1 MGDRRGCGKKSCP
14 DCDTPNPVRQKNCIH
29 CGLTFP
35 KCAKA
40 QQKID
45 DRVSTPTGKRYS
57 LPTPQWVYD
66 QVGARPVSYTHLTL
80 PTICSV

>member
-1 MGDRRGCGKKSCP
+1 M
-14 DCDTPNPVRQKNCIH
+14 RQKNCIH

-66 QVGARPVSYTHLTL
+66 QVGARPPGTPFVYDLRGHEGH
-80 PTICSV
+80 PVDYENGWV

>member
-1 MGDRRGCGKKSCP
+1 M
-14 DCDTPNPVRQKNCIH
+14 RQKNCIH

-35 KCAKA
+35 KCAKG

-66 QVGARPVSYTHLTL
+66 LRGYHGHPIDYENGWV
-80 PTICSV
+80 